1 MRNLRSILSGKNE
14 DAAEQ
19 TPAPRYVPL
28 PPGTVRDPEAMEDT
42 AAGPD
47 EGDEQYW

>member
-1 MRNLRSILSGKNE
+1 MKHTRQE
-14 DAAEQ
+14 
-19 TPAPRYVPL
+19 TPAREEQSPAPAYVPL